1 VGGART
7 VGKARKEGEEERRGR
22 GRGKGKETKKQL
34 EKRNRD
40 EGDVV
45 TGERG
50 SRSAGREPLER
61 GGGETQNAE
70 KAVVQLAVEAARE
83 TVPEKGGG
91 RARYEV
97 TVGLGEDAVG
107 LEAGEVVR
115 AVRRAL
121 RRERR
126 GVGFS
131 VRVLRRDVAG
141 SKVEVAEKT
150 DAVQLTPRD
159 VDVLGFLAIA
169 RRLTADQLRALAFPG
184 RHVSIPYRRLALL
197 AAAMGAGGYVRQES
211 YFGAQGERAKVVAW
225 SVTTDGYA
233 AVADR
238 LKYLRAYSTTPAV
251 AATLEHDLWLAD
263 LFVAMAASGGV
274 PVRPEDLPFRWLCDT
289 DKPLAFRTLD
299 DGADWKTNLLRPDAI
314 IELPEARRRIFI
326 EAERG
331 THTIAPT
338 STTNTGGT
346 TVKAKRYARFVGAP
360 TDADGKVTAYRSVFP
375 DGYQPELLFIVH
387 SEWRRVHVLQA
398 LAADRAKDVNPV
410 DFKVH
415 VLTMAQA
422 KDLLIG
428 GLPRG
433 WKASAAGAEGEEPA
447 PLVGRALLRLEDA
460 QLLRDGFN
468 VLLDE
473 LRARGGTKEL
483 RPEPKSLVRRTRDL
497 IVWLVDRTGGE
508 RPSWSGR
515 ERRRPV
521 AAGDRG

>member
-1 VGGART
+1 V
-7 VGKARKEGEEERRGR
+7 
-22 GRGKGKETKKQL
+22 
-34 EKRNRD
+34 D
-40 EGDVV
+40 
-45 TGERG
+45 
-50 SRSAGREPLER
+50 R

-70 KAVVQLAVEAARE
+70 EAVVQMVVEAARE
-83 TVPEKGGG
+83 KVPEKGSG

-97 TVGLGEDAVG
+97 TVGLGEDAAG
-107 LEAGEVVR
+107 LEPGEVVR

-131 VRVLRRDVAG
+131 VRVLRRGAPA
-141 SKVEVAEKT
+141 SQVEITEKN
-150 DAVQLTPRD
+150 DAVQVTPRD
-159 VDVLGFLAIA
+159 LDVLGFLAVA
-169 RRLTADQLRALAFPG
+169 RRLTADQLRALTFPG

-197 AAAMGAGGYVRQES
+197 AAAKGAGGYVRQES

-238 LKYLRAYSTTPAV
+238 LKYLRAYSTTPAA

-314 IELPEARRRIFI
+314 IELPEARRRIFV

-375 DGYQPELLFIVH
+375 DGYRPELLFLVH

-410 DFKVH
+410 DFTVH

-422 KDLLIG
+422 KELLIE
-428 GLPRG
+428 GLPRD
-433 WKASAAGAEGEEPA
+433 WKAADRAAGVEPA
-447 PLVGRALLRLEDA
+447 PVVGRALVRLEDA

-483 RPEPKSLVRRTRDL
+483 RPEPKTLVRRTRDL